1 VLGNGP
7 CGGDGGEPYAADGSP
22 QRAVCEVLG
31 GALQALPLVAAVV
44 GITAAV
50 ITGASWARHGR
61 GLGPYVVALAV
72 SLAAGPFVAWVASL
86 PANQ

>member
-1 VLGNGP
+1 VLGNGA
-7 CGGDGGEPYAADGSP
+7 CGGDGGEPYAAAGSP
-22 QRAVCEVLG
+22 QRAACDALG
-31 GALQALPLVAAVV
+31 GAVQALPLVAALV
-44 GITAAV
+44 GIAAAV

-72 SLAAGPFVAWVASL
+72 SLAAGPLVAWVASL